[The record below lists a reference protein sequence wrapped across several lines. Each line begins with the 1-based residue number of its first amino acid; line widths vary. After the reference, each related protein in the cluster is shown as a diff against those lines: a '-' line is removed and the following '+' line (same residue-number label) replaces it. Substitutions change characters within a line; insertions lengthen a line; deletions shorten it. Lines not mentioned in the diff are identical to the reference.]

1 LKVRPDGYSFAIA
14 PGDLLSVFIVALPN
28 VGSVWV
34 RVVDEVTGAVF
45 EPEITANMAPTKL
58 IRCASKMGHRSCQ

>member
-1 LKVRPDGYSFAIA
+1 
-14 PGDLLSVFIVALPN
+14 
-28 VGSVWV
+28 
-34 RVVDEVTGAVF
+34 VVDEVTGAVF